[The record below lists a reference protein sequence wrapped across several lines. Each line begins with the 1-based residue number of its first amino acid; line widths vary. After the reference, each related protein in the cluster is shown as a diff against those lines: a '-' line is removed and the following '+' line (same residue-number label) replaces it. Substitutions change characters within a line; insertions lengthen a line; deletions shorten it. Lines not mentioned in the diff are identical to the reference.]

1 MPRRGTQLT
10 TDVLDKEIRII
21 VKRYVI
27 IQINIL
33 IGILMRILEM
43 DVRDI
48 ISKYRQVGYIN
59 EMRKQIGH
67 DLIITTACGVIIEN
81 EKREILLQRRQ
92 DNGLWGLPGGSME
105 PGEKF
110 EEAAK
115 REVLEE
121 VGIQIDELSLFGIY
135 SGEDRVITYPNG
147 DICCVTSIVFRA
159 GSYVGQI
166 QNNTLEAIEHRFFDK
181 RNIPDDINS
190 FDKLY
195 ITDWANNPDHV
206 IVN

>member
-1 MPRRGTQLT
+1 
-10 TDVLDKEIRII
+10 
-21 VKRYVI
+21 
-27 IQINIL
+27 
-33 IGILMRILEM
+33 M
-43 DVRDI
+43 DVKDI
-48 ISKYRQVGYIN
+48 ISKYRQNGYID

-67 DLIITTACGVIIEN
+67 DLIMVTACGVIIEN

-115 REVLEE
+115 REVFEE
-121 VGIQIDELSLFGIY
+121 TGIKIDELRLFGIY
-135 SGEDRVITYPNG
+135 SRKDRIITYPNG
-147 DICCVTSIVFRA
+147 DICCVTGIIFKA
-159 GSYVGQI
+159 GFYTGQI
-166 QNNTLEAIEHRFFDK
+166 QNNTPEVLEHKFFNK
-181 RNIPDDINS
+181 CNIPNDIKP

-195 ITDWANNPDHV
+195 ITDWMNNPDHV